1 MERRLARNV
10 VLYKLLVPLVGLHA
24 EEDAAEQESENQEN
38 HDRLLLP
45 ELAGA
50 HGHDHGET
58 GEQEHAGVERA
69 DDLIQAAGGDR
80 KHVRIPTAVHRVDGE
95 HERENQEDHDHLL
108 LPELAGGI
116 FLGVKAYEWN
126 EKF

>member
-1 MERRLARNV
+1 MERRLARDV

-24 EEDAAEQESENQEN
+24 QEDAAEQERENQED
-38 HDRLLLP
+38 HDHLLLP

-69 DDLIQAAGGDR
+69 DDLIQAAGDTKRTRLNSSHLG
-80 KHVRIPTAVHRVDGE
+80 ISYAVFC
-95 HERENQEDHDHLL
+95 L
-108 LPELAGGI
+108 
-116 FLGVKAYEWN
+116 K
-126 EKF
+126 KK

>member
-80 KHVRIPTAVHRVDGE
+80 KHARGPTAVDGIDRE
-95 HERENQEDHDHLL
+95 HAAEAHDFGDQEDPH
-108 LPELAGGI
+108 PERGGM
-116 FLGVKAYEWN
+116 FTVYTVYRSWY
-126 EKF
+126 